1 MIQKIKDKFNNKKIY
16 ILGLGI
22 EGKSTYRFL
31 RALLPDTVL
40 HVMDNNKK
48 YLLDWYEK
56 TGDELVKVYY
66 GDNYLKFP
74 TDTNFIF
81 KSPGIPGFKLN
92 PISSDIVV
100 TSQTNEF
107 LEFYKDNII
116 GVTGTKGK
124 STTSTLL
131 YKILLEY
138 GLNVELVGNI
148 GRPPFDYIEYHEK
161 DKIYVYELSSHQLEI
176 VNNSPHIAILLNIF
190 EEHLDHYISYKKY
203 IEAKFNIGK
212 FQNNSDFFIY
222 GCENKEIKRNLDF
235 SGNGMQYSFGSKK
248 FNTFDSKG
256 IFIEGENIVLIDY
269 NTIISTNFKR
279 KLLGRH
285 NLYNIMCCLLTC
297 YLMGLN
303 DLNAAFKVISEF
315 EGLEHRLEYV
325 GRYNDIMFYNDSI
338 STIPQATIC
347 AVESIDDVSTLIIG
361 GYDREIDY
369 TKLISYI
376 EDRKELKVIFMPTV
390 GHKIYNLLE
399 IPEHN
404 RYYIV
409 DNLSEAVDIAFDIT
423 PPNKVCL
430 LSPAA
435 ASYNYFKNFEDR
447 GNKYKEYIRN
457 RVRA

>member
-31 RALLPDTVL
+31 RTLLPDTVL

-92 PISSDIVV
+92 PISSDVVV

-116 GVTGTKGK
+116 GITGTKGK

-325 GRYNDIMFYNDSI
+325 GKYNDIMFYNDSI

-376 EDRKELKVIFMPTV
+376 EDRKELNVIFMPTV